1 MLIAN
6 GDLVTLPFLTPL
18 NTTQLRSAGIPEPWA
33 FGVADKVRF
42 GELDA
47 LGHVNNVAYM
57 SWFEVVRIHYF
68 RNYGLSDYKSADRP
82 RLVLANANVTYKAE
96 MHLGQ
101 DYIATART
109 AQFGNTSFT
118 MEYAVYGDTLHATG
132 SAVIVQLNQDGTK
145 RALSEALKEKM
156 ARLDSATPR

>member
-1 MLIAN
+1 M
-6 GDLVTLPFLTPL
+6 TLPFLTPL

-68 RNYGLSDYKSADRP
+68 RNYGLSDYKSADCP

-109 AQFGNTSFT
+109 SQFGNMSFT
-118 MEYAVYGDTLHATG
+118 MEYAVYGDALQATG

-145 RALSEALKEKM
+145 RALSEPFKEKM
-156 ARLDSATPR
+156 ARLDGATPR

>member
-1 MLIAN
+1 
-6 GDLVTLPFLTPL
+6 VTLPFLTPL
-18 NTTQLRSAGIPEPWA
+18 NITQLRSADIPEPWA
-33 FGVADKVRF
+33 YGVADKVRF

-68 RNYGLSDYKSADRP
+68 RDYGLSDYKSADRP
-82 RLVLANANVTYKAE
+82 RLVLANATVTYKAE

-101 DYIATART
+101 IYIVAART

-118 MEYAVYGDTLHATG
+118 MNYAVYGETLYSSG

-145 RALSEALKEKM
+145 RALSDPLKDKM
-156 ARLDSATPR
+156 VRIDGATPR

>member
-1 MLIAN
+1 M
-6 GDLVTLPFLTPL
+6 TLPFLTPL
-18 NTTQLRSAGIPEPWA
+18 NTTQLRSVGIPEPWA

-118 MEYAVYGDTLHATG
+118 MEYAVHGDALHATG

>member
-1 MLIAN
+1 M
-6 GDLVTLPFLTPL
+6 TLPFLTPL
-18 NTTQLRSAGIPEPWA
+18 NTTQLRSVGIPEPWA

-109 AQFGNTSFT
+109 AQFGNTSFM
-118 MEYAVYGDTLHATG
+118 MEYAVHGDALHATG

-145 RALSEALKEKM
+145 RALTEALKEQM
-156 ARLDSATPR
+156 ARLDSATSRQPRNE